1 VLSLVSVVVPVFSN
15 ADTLPE
21 LIDRI
26 EKVEIDLDKLDVSLQ
41 IIFVNDSS
49 IDNSLEILVRF
60 SHRKNNVKVIDL
72 ARNFGGIAASKAG
85 WEYVQGDAFITLAAD
100 LQEPPELI
108 IDMVKE
114 WKLGNKLVICE
125 RENRDDNKIDKTL
138 SSLFYKLVRKYIVR
152 DYPSGGFDL
161 ALLDSRYKEYLINS
175 SKSTYPAFLI
185 WSLGLN
191 PKVIKYTR
199 MARRGGKSGWTLLKK
214 INAAIGIVSTFS
226 TKPLRFA
233 IIFGTGISTLSFIYG
248 FSVIIFSLLKT
259 IPVPGFATII
269 CLITFMLGT
278 IIIILGIIGEY
289 LLKMSIELDKRP
301 TFVIKEVY

>member
-1 VLSLVSVVVPVFSN
+1 MSIVIPVFSN
-15 ADTLPE
+15 ADTLTE
-21 LIDRI
+21 LIDRV
-26 EKVEIDLDKLDVSLQ
+26 EKVEIDLSKIDISLQ

-60 SHRKNNVKVIDL
+60 SRRRDNVKVIDL

-85 WEYVQGDAFITLAAD
+85 WEYVQGEAFVTLAAD

-108 IDMVKE
+108 LDMVKE

-125 RENRDDNKIDKTL
+125 RENRDDKKIDKTL
-138 SSLFYKLVRKYIVR
+138 SNLFYKFVRKYIVK

-161 ALLDSRYKEYLINS
+161 ALLDSKYIEYLRNS

-191 PKVIKYTR
+191 PKTIRYKR
-199 MARRGGKSGWTLLKK
+199 MARRGGRSGWTFLKK

-233 IIFGTGISTLSFIYG
+233 IIFGAVISTLSFAYG
-248 FSVIIFSLLKT
+248 FSVVIFSLLKT

-289 LLKMSIELDKRP
+289 LLKISIELDKRP

>member
-1 VLSLVSVVVPVFSN
+1 MSIVIPVFSN
-15 ADTLPE
+15 ADTLTE
-21 LIDRI
+21 LIDRV
-26 EKVEIDLDKLDVSLQ
+26 EKVEIDLGKIDISLQ
-41 IIFVNDSS
+41 IIFVNDAS
-49 IDNSLEILVRF
+49 IDNSLEILLRF
-60 SHRKNNVKVIDL
+60 SRRRDNVKVIDL

-85 WEYVQGDAFITLAAD
+85 WEYVQGEAFVTLAAD

-108 IDMVKE
+108 LDMVKE

-125 RENRDDNKIDKTL
+125 RENRDDKKIDKAL
-138 SSLFYKLVRKYIVR
+138 SNLFYKFVRKYIVK

-161 ALLDSRYKEYLINS
+161 ALLDSKYIEYLRNS

-191 PKVIKYTR
+191 PKKIRYKR
-199 MARRGGKSGWTLLKK
+199 MARRGGRSGWTFLKK

-233 IIFGTGISTLSFIYG
+233 VIFGAIISTLSFAYG
-248 FSVIIFSLLKT
+248 FSVVIFSLLKT

-289 LLKMSIELDKRP
+289 LLKISIELDKRP